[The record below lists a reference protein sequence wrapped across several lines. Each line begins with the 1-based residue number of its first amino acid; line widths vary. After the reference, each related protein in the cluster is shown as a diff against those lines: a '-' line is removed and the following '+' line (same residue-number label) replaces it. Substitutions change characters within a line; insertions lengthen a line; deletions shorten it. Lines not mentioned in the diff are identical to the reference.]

1 MNKNFANIDCTTS
14 LRGLAIL
21 IILVGHVGVSGFD
34 CRYFNPFG
42 GIGVAMFLFLSG
54 YGLTESFKN
63 KGLSHFWSKKVFRI
77 AIPYL
82 LWIPIYHIFMRISPL
97 GSVNHLE
104 IIPRYWFIEY
114 LLIMYVAFYII
125 LRIGKDYLIP
135 FFGLMGVVMFLTLNN
150 LRAEQSFSFMG
161 GIIFSEYK
169 TLFSNMRKSKL
180 FAISLSLLMI
190 GIGAL
195 LIKQLPCIR
204 LYDLE
209 SMPFKICN
217 LFLKLPLA
225 LFFIFLFLSILPKGN
240 KLFSKIG
247 AISYE
252 LYLVHVSFFMGIRC
266 SYFNL
271 AIFTLQSFVLAYLLN
286 IFTKQVNKMIKAYE
300 K

>member
-125 LRIGKDYLIP
+125 LRIGKYYLIP

-169 TLFSNMRKSKL
+169 TMFSNMRKSKL
-180 FAISLSLLMI
+180 FVISISLLMI

-204 LYDLE
+204 LYDFE